1 MRKEEEDRKTRRTPC
16 EKNRRVRDDPRAPQP
31 PSRAVSTCLFP
42 PPFYSRVTWPLHEWN
57 RTSPRKHRAGQTF
70 PGDFICV
77 VPSSSLA
84 SGSVASVACVRL
96 SPSPSVPH
104 SSSRAGRAMLCP
116 SAVELRKQDGAPMT
130 SAREVFKLKEPRI
143 PVVDDDRGVKPC

>member
-1 MRKEEEDRKTRRTPC
+1 MRRTAVCATTREPH
-16 EKNRRVRDDPRAPQP
+16 KPRAE
-31 PSRAVSTCLFP
+31 PSPLVFP
-42 PPFYSRVTWPLHEWN
+42 PLYSRVTRPFHEWN
-57 RTSPRKHRAGQTF
+57 RASPRKHRAGQTF
-70 PGDFICV
+70 LGDFICV

-116 SAVELRKQDGAPMT
+116 SAVELRKQDGAPIT
-130 SAREVFKLKEPRI
+130 SAGELFKLKDPRN
-143 PVVDDDRGVKPC
+143 PVVDVYGGS

>member
-1 MRKEEEDRKTRRTPC
+1 MRKEEQKRKTRRTPC
-16 EKNRRVRDDPRAPQP
+16 EKNRRARDDPRAPQP
-31 PSRAVSTCLFP
+31 PKRAVSTCLFP
-42 PPFYSRVTWPLHEWN
+42 PFYSRVTRPFHEWN

-130 SAREVFKLKEPRI
+130 SAGEVFKLKDPRN
-143 PVVDDDRGVKPC
+143 PVVDVCRGS